1 MTWKV
6 QIYCR

>member
-6 QIYCR
+6 